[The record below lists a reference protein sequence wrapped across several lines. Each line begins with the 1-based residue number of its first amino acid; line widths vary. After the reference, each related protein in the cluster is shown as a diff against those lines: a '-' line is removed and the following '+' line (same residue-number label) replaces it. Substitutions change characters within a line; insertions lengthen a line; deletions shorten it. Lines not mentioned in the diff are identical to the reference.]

1 MDFPG
6 LWTGDRVAGRG
17 EAVELDRRSWKRA
30 VGSGAEVGERDTFMP
45 LLPLPSPRHSSIMFV
60 CSVDDSKF

>member
-1 MDFPG
+1 M
-6 LWTGDRVAGRG
+6 AGRG

-60 CSVDDSKF
+60 CSVDDSKL